1 MTHDRRELNRVLGDR
16 CVPKRYHYQGIPKK
30 GGSGGKFVWGKPG
43 DELEMTGTEEQEQQ
57 EQQQQQPQEAQ
68 PIVTTESERPAG
80 EGEVERQEIAQQAV
94 GTRPPKN
101 P

>member
-16 CVPKRYHYQGIPKK
+16 CVPKRYHYQGVPKK

-43 DELEMTGTEEQEQQ
+43 DELDMTAPEEQEGYQ
-57 EQQQQQPQEAQ
+57 ETQTTVASERERLAEEAEPQEK
-68 PIVTTESERPAG
+68 TTP
-80 EGEVERQEIAQQAV
+80 V
-94 GTRPPKN
+94 GGTQPPKN